1 MEKKKAGVAGAIF
14 RGVLFMTV
22 YLVVMSVFQLIGL
35 VPILV
40 SAVTEAGGDLARFQE
55 IYLRKIGEEA
65 ATISLVTFIGTLV
78 AAAVMVVWYIFR
90 VYKKSVKLGTY
101 ESVLLKLK
109 NKKSILFLLCG
120 TFAGFFTA
128 VAIEDLTE
136 MLMPNFSTLFN
147 AVMGS
152 VVGGVDVLGLIL
164 AVVLAPIGE
173 EVCLRGLALDRARKT
188 FGLAGCMIYSAI
200 MFGILHLNP
209 IQGLYA
215 IPIGLFLGFVAYKYK
230 SVIPCIIVHAINNLV
245 GSFAS
250 GEWITRWYIP
260 ACLAVVFAALMIIMG
275 RDVEFLK
282 NNQGD

>member
-22 YLVVMSVFQLIGL
+22 YLVIMSVFQFIGL

-40 SAVTEAGGDLARFQE
+40 SAVTEAGGDLARYQE

-65 ATISLVTFIGTLV
+65 ATISLVTFIGTLA

-90 VYKKSVKLGTY
+90 VYKKSIKLGTY
-101 ESVLLKLK
+101 ESVLPKLK

-128 VAIEDLTE
+128 VAIQDLTE
-136 MLMPNFSTLFN
+136 MLMPNFSTMFN
-147 AVMGS
+147 AVMDS
-152 VVGGVDVLGLIL
+152 IVGGVDVLGLIL

-230 SVIPCIIVHAINNLV
+230 SVIPCIIVHATNNLV